1 MPRVLFT
8 TNIGRVIQG
17 VKVRKARVYEEV
29 NAAAVTIAEI
39 TNTELI
45 PEFYPGRVQ
54 KAIRAVPEAYQV
66 GGRLSAVRTRRYN
79 RLFDFYE
86 FGVKGHDEP
95 KTGITFMAFQWAK
108 LGGAW
113 TYRYHVHHPGYPGR
127 HRLPDLKEAVRE
139 VAYREWH
146 AALER
151 ALLTPGSL

>member
-8 TNIGRVIQG
+8 TNLGRVIQG

-39 TNTELI
+39 ANDDLI
-45 PEFYPGRVQ
+45 PQYYPGRVQ
-54 KAIRAVPEAYQV
+54 KTLRFVPEAYQV
-66 GGRLSAVRTRRYN
+66 GGRLSAVRARRYN

-86 FGVKGHDEP
+86 FGVKPHDEP
-95 KTGITFMAFQWAK
+95 KTGSTFMAFQWAK
-108 LGGAW
+108 LGGEW
-113 TYRYHVHHPGYPGR
+113 KYTYHVSHPGYPGR

-151 ALLTPGSL
+151 ALLTPGI